1 MLISIQ
7 VSWLLLGWHTYKEQV
22 TLLLDRLI
30 DRASDLSM
38 LSSTLTG
45 MTTVSEAIGL
55 NSQGA
60 DEMDSGEGYDG
71 DEDN

>member
-45 MTTVSEAIGL
+45 MTTVSEAICL

>member
-45 MTTVSEAIGL
+45 MTYGERGDR
-55 NSQGA
+55 SQL
-60 DEMDSGEGYDG
+60 SGCGRNG
-71 DEDN
+71 FW